1 MAKETVGVEV
11 DVQYQT
17 VGNLKKEIRAATA
30 DVIAMQEKF
39 GEASKEAIA
48 AAKRVNELKDKIK
61 DAKEVTDLF
70 DPGNKFKA
78 LGNAVAGVASGF
90 TAVQGAMGLFG
101 AESKELEKQLLK
113 VQSAMALS
121 QGLSAFLDSG
131 KDFKRLS
138 AIIQSSS
145 VVLKL
150 NAAASNFA
158 SGAMKMFGVSVN
170 TTSNAFKVLKG
181 AIVATGIGVLVVV
194 LGELVSLLMDV
205 ASSSDEAAKAQKR
218 LEKAEKDAAE
228 AIALQN
234 RMLEEQIDVIK
245 RNTEVSVKRA
255 KAAGANEHE
264 ITKITRDG
272 ILQRKKLLEDDL
284 MNRSTDDSEYFKK
297 LAELRK
303 VNNELEDFDL
313 DQQVKRTEKSIQ
325 DNKAKND
332 KIAAQN
338 KEKREK
344 ERQEQLDFEQQQRDD
359 WEAAAQEE
367 IRLDAERIAQ
377 EELNQSRADEL
388 KFGDLETSK
397 QVTKEL
403 INLQHG
409 LTEAQRAAADARRDI
424 RFAELDLVAQF
435 GGVLKELAGKNKA
448 LLAVGVI
455 AENAAA
461 IGKIVMNT
469 QVANA
474 KAAAQFPLTA
484 GQPWVTI
491 NTISGALGVAS
502 SILAAKRSLTNLGG
516 GSVSGGMPSMNT
528 KAPMTP
534 TLSPTVQTNV
544 QNAQAINQMSSQS
557 TRAYVL
563 NSDIQNEQQ
572 RNAYLQRNASI

>member
-1 MAKETVGVEV
+1 MFPGLSKLASFFGGLVTKITDFVGITNAAE
-11 DVQYQT
+11 
-17 VGNLKKEIRAATA
+17 RALDAMTKTTKRA
-30 DVIAMQEKF
+30 NEALDQQIAVYE
-39 GEASKEAIA
+39 
-48 AAKRVNELKDKIK
+48 
-61 DAKEVTDLF
+61 
-70 DPGNKFKA
+70 A
-78 LGNAVAGVASGF
+78 LGN
-90 TAVQGAMGLFG
+90 
-101 AESKELEKQLLK
+101 KEEEVYRLKKQRVENELNVLRE
-113 VQSAMALS
+113 ALRVK
-121 QGLSAFLDSG
+121 GKLSEEEQKQFRD
-131 KDFKRLS
+131 
-138 AIIQSSS
+138 
-145 VVLKL
+145 LKL
-150 NAAASNFA
+150 QSQILDIEETNR
-158 SGAMKMFGVSVN
+158 KK
-170 TTSNAFKVLKG
+170 KV
-181 AIVATGIGVLVVV
+181 A
-194 LGELVSLLMDV
+194 E
-205 ASSSDEAAKAQKR
+205 DEAK
-218 LEKAEKDAAE
+218 
-228 AIALQN
+228 
-234 RMLEEQIDVIK
+234 
-245 RNTEVSVKRA
+245 
-255 KAAGANEHE
+255 
-264 ITKITRDG
+264 
-272 ILQRKKLLEDDL
+272 
-284 MNRSTDDSEYFKK
+284 
-297 LAELRK
+297 
-303 VNNELEDFDL
+303 
-313 DQQVKRTEKSIQ
+313 

-435 GGVLKELAGKNKA
+435 GGVLQELAGKNKA

-502 SILAAKRSLTNLGG
+502 SILAAKRALTNLGG

-557 TRAYVL
+557 TRAFVL